1 MNSLAYMFDTE
12 KSFELL
18 KDEHIILSYQGALD
32 GELIDMLIQL
42 TDKMLL
48 KQNTRL
54 RFKKKIINILV
65 ECLQNSFHYTTQLS
79 ENEDDAKIAKSP
91 FLILSKQDEVC
102 TVFTGNYVS
111 NERAA
116 ILKEKV
122 ANVCDLDDEELQ
134 QYYIKSLN
142 KDELPQS
149 GGAGLGLVDII
160 RRAKHHVVFD
170 FKEINESY
178 QLFSI
183 LVKIHFLKETP
194 DSNEY

>member
-18 KDEHIILSYQGALD
+18 KDEHVILSYQGALD
-32 GELIDMLIQL
+32 GELIDMLIQI

-79 ENEDDAKIAKSP
+79 ENEDDTRIANSP

-160 RRAKHHVVFD
+160 RRAKHHVIFD
-170 FKEINESY
+170 FKAINESY